1 MKSDK
6 ELIQTLRQ
14 LALQNTNNTTQG
26 REYSAFLRE
35 AAYRLEQLSE
45 QTGER
50 QRVHRPSEP
59 V

>member
-14 LALQNTNNTTQG
+14 LAIQNTSNTAQG

-45 QTGER
+45 QASKQ

-59 V
+59 I

>member
-14 LALQNTNNTTQG
+14 LAVQNINNTAQG

-45 QTGER
+45 QAGEQ
-50 QRVHRPSEP
+50 QRIHRPSET

>member
-1 MKSDK
+1 MRSDQ

-14 LALQNTNNTTQG
+14 LALQNTNNTAQG

-45 QTGER
+45 QAGEQ
-50 QRVHRPSEP
+50 QRIHRPSKP

>member
-1 MKSDK
+1 MRSDQ

-14 LALQNTNNTTQG
+14 LAIQNTNNAAQG
-26 REYSAFLRE
+26 REYSTFLKE

-45 QTGER
+45 QAGE
-50 QRVHRPSEP
+50 QQHIHRPSEP